1 MGQKQDRK
9 YQHQEMST
17 FFFAFDFVLESL
29 QRSRLYVNN
38 KKSSITRE
46 NAFLNQIE
54 HSYLVKSN
62 IHCIKRKN
70 YSYATKT
77 DSELRENHFFAV
89 TTFRNYCKQLNC
101 MEMTK
106 ECPESKDKHFYA
118 RSYLST
124 QF

>member
-1 MGQKQDRK
+1 MSYIFGIRK
-9 YQHQEMST
+9 IVSSSMVFGHLRN
-17 FFFAFDFVLESL
+17 DSL
-29 QRSRLYVNN
+29 
-38 KKSSITRE
+38 
-46 NAFLNQIE
+46 
-54 HSYLVKSN
+54 KSN
-62 IHCIKRKN
+62 IHCIKRKK

-89 TTFRNYCKQLNC
+89 PTFRNYCKELNC

-124 QF
+124 RF